1 MKLMKV
7 KTKFLNKIL
16 TNQIQKYMRK
26 IIHCHQEVFI
36 SEMQGWF
43 NIYK

>member
-7 KTKFLNKIL
+7 KTRFLNKIL

-26 IIHCHQEVFI
+26 IIHYQEVFI